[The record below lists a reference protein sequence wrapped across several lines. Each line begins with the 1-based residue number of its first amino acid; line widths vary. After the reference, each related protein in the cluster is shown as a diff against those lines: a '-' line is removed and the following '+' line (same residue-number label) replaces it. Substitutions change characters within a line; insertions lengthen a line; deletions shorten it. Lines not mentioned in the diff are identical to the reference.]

1 MPAPDAAV
9 EASLVAAARAAEAR
23 AIAPYS
29 HFTVGAALL
38 LPGGAIVAGC
48 NIENATYGL
57 TMCAER
63 VALFKALSEGH
74 RRFEAIAIS
83 ASAPRPTPPC
93 GACRQLLWEFCG
105 DIPVITAGT
114 GGDITRTTLGAL
126 FPEPFGRGNLEMKK

>member
-9 EASLVAAARAAEAR
+9 EASLVAAARAAEAK

-38 LPGGAIVAGC
+38 LPGGEIVAGC

-57 TMCAER
+57 TICAER

-93 GACRQLLWEFCG
+93 GSCRQLLWEFCG
-105 DIPVITAGT
+105 DIPIITT
-114 GGDITRTTLGAL
+114 GATGDISRTTLARL
-126 FPEPFGRGNLEMKK
+126 LPEPFGRGNLELEK